1 MSPALPAPRDLGFGL
16 LICALLAVPLR
27 LLGGGADWLLHP
39 VAGLVAIALGVELHR
54 LARTRADM
62 LDLACAGVAL
72 LLLAGPATGFAAV
85 ALLPLALMA
94 ARRGRHGA
102 IAATMLAGLA
112 VWAVQDG
119 PIGQAMAGP
128 VIGIEAGLAE
138 FLLRKIGL
146 IAMRDGAT
154 LQMVDGRSLVIL
166 RGCSVESVLFP
177 TLLGAM
183 AARRLTYRAESW
195 PPLSALLLPL
205 GLVAVLNLGR
215 LLAMCISAAG
225 YAAMHTSPGIEIL
238 EVAMILPIGAAL
250 WPEVRRVATQA
261 EGRSWRDAL
270 RRLPVGAAVVALCCG
285 LVTQNLPVS
294 EPRHPLA
301 ERGFVATSSVSLV
314 SGGAVSMQVWRDVAG
329 CRVFAADFETPDAT
343 LPLMRN
349 HLKDAFAGGWG
360 WWLGTRPMPEMSPLQ
375 VNAWR
380 IAGKF
385 LYGATP
391 KSLITVDPEKC
402 LRV

>member
-1 MSPALPAPRDLGFGL
+1 MSRALPAPRDLGFGL

-54 LARTRADM
+54 VTRLRPGL
-62 LDLACAGVAL
+62 LDLACAAATL
-72 LLLAGPATGFAAV
+72 LLLAGPATGFTAL

-102 IAATMLAGLA
+102 IAAAMLLGLSL
-112 VWAVQDG
+112 WAVQDG

-128 VIGIEAGLAE
+128 VIAVEADIAE
-138 FLLRKIGL
+138 YLLRKIGL
-146 IAMRDGAT
+146 IAARDGAT

-166 RGCSVESVLFP
+166 RGCSVESVFLP
-177 TLLGAM
+177 TLLGAI
-183 AARRLTYRAESW
+183 AARRLAYREETW
-195 PPLSALLLPL
+195 PRLSAVLLPL
-205 GLVAVLNLGR
+205 VLVAVLNLGR
-215 LLAMCISAAG
+215 LLVMCISADG

-250 WPEVRRVATQA
+250 WPEVRRVASVA
-261 EGRSWRDAL
+261 PGRSWRDAL
-270 RRLPVGAAVVALCCG
+270 SRLPAGAAVVALCCG
-285 LVTQNLPVS
+285 LVTQNLPAS
-294 EPRHPLA
+294 EQRHPLA

-314 SGGAVSMQVWRDVAG
+314 SGGALSMQVWRDVSG
-329 CRVFAADFETPDAT
+329 CRVYAADFEAPDAT
-343 LPLMRN
+343 LPLMRT
-349 HLKDAFAGGWG
+349 HLKEAFAEGWG
-360 WWLGTRPMPEMSPLQ
+360 WWLGTRPMPEMSPLR